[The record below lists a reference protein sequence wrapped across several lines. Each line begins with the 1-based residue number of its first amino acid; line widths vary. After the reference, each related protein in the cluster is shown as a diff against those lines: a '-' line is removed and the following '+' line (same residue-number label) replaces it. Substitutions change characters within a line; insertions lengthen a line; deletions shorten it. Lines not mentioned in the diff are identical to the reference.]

1 MQILFVPAV
10 AYSSREKDERNVR
23 ERERES
29 ERNEQNWKLSFSLSL
44 FPLFYPLK
52 ARRRT
57 EYVGQHVR
65 EAFLTRVTRRNRNPL
80 LRRRFGLAHWLPV
93 PVTRFGANWRPRLIS
108 KLQNIFTLLWFST
121 PPPPPLLLH
130 SFARLSLSLFLRF
143 SLCLSASWLPPH
155 PTVVILS
162 ARFFPFFIFLS
173 FFSSFFFLLVFSLVF
188 FHCTRSVCIL
198 VIPAVLTLTSKPAR
212 RDKAEYPG
220 SGERRFDGMERR
232 GNRERRV

>member
-23 ERERES
+23 ERERDRK
-29 ERNEQNWKLSFSLSL
+29 ERAELETLFLSLSVSTFLSFKSAEEDRVWRAACAWGVFNACYPAEPQSA
-44 FPLFYPLK
+44 FAAAVWPGPLVASSGNALWRKLAATADFEIAKHFHTLMVFDATTVAAAPAL
-52 ARRRT
+52 
-57 EYVGQHVR
+57 VR
-65 EAFLTRVTRRNRNPL
+65 SP
-80 LRRRFGLAHWLPV
+80 
-93 PVTRFGANWRPRLIS
+93 
-108 KLQNIFTLLWFST
+108 
-121 PPPPPLLLH
+121 
-130 SFARLSLSLFLRF
+130 LSLSL
-143 SLCLSASWLPPH
+143 P
-155 PTVVILS
+155 
-162 ARFFPFFIFLS
+162 PFFALPLCFLVTAS
-173 FFSSFFFLLVFSLVF
+173 SYRCYPLCTFFSFFYFPLFFSSFFFLLVFSLVF

>member
-23 ERERES
+23 EKERDRK
-29 ERNEQNWKLSFSLSL
+29 ERAELETLFLSLSVSTFLSFKSAEEDRVCRAACAWGVFNACYPAEPQSA
-44 FPLFYPLK
+44 FAAAVWPGPLVASSGNALWRKLAATADFEIAKHFHTLMVFDATTAAAAPAL
-52 ARRRT
+52 
-57 EYVGQHVR
+57 VR
-65 EAFLTRVTRRNRNPL
+65 SP
-80 LRRRFGLAHWLPV
+80 
-93 PVTRFGANWRPRLIS
+93 
-108 KLQNIFTLLWFST
+108 
-121 PPPPPLLLH
+121 
-130 SFARLSLSLFLRF
+130 LSLSLFLRF